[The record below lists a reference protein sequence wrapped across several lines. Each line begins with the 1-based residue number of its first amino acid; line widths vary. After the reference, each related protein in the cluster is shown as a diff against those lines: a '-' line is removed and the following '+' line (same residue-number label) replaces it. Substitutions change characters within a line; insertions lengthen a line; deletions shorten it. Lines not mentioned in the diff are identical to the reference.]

1 VISRVADHCFWVGRY
16 LDRAES
22 TARLL
27 QVTRSLAF
35 DAEMPTSAVWR
46 PVVTV
51 SGQYADFAER
61 FGDRAAGMG
70 DVVQRYMTWAPE
82 NDVSIRNSIWGAREG
97 ARSVREVLSLD
108 IWQATNELYLWF
120 VSEEAQKQFQIDR
133 DDIYRQIRRQ
143 TQLSLG
149 LVRSTMLHDTPMDI
163 LWLGVLLERIGQTAR
178 ILDMHHYLLD
188 EDIHEDVHEDVDE
201 DVDKDVGAGSA
212 KHQIVQTS
220 LWLSLLRTC
229 SGFEA
234 FMRVHKGRV
243 TGHDAVEFLLF
254 EERFP
259 RSLRYC
265 VRSAVGLV
273 RRIWPEQL
281 ASIGG
286 APLARLAALDDWLGE
301 RKHDL
306 LPSSIHDLLT
316 HVVDEVALVCS
327 ETRQAISGA
336 AIVPETEKAE
346 VAPKGEAQSQSQ
358 TGPVGEAEAAATAPA
373 PAPPS
378 TPQ

>member
-1 VISRVADHCFWVGRY
+1 MISRVADHCFWVGRY

-35 DAEMPTSAVWR
+35 DAEMPTQAVWR

-51 SGQYADFAER
+51 SGQYSDFCER

-82 NDVSIRNSIWGAREG
+82 NSVSIRNSIWGAREG

-120 VSEEAQKQFQIDR
+120 VSEEAQKQYQLDR
-133 DDIYRQIRRQ
+133 DEIYRQIRRQ

-188 EDIHEDVHEDVDE
+188 EG
-201 DVDKDVGAGSA
+201 VGDDSG

-243 TGHDAVEFLLF
+243 TGTDAVAFLLF

-265 VRSAVGLV
+265 VRSALGLM

-281 ASIGG
+281 AAIGG

-301 RKHDL
+301 RKRDL

-316 HVVDEVALVCS
+316 HVVDEVGLVSS
-327 ETRQAISGA
+327 EARHAMSGA
-336 AIVPETEKAE
+336 TATPEPAD
-346 VAPKGEAQSQSQ
+346 
-358 TGPVGEAEAAATAPA
+358 ATAAPDEPA
-373 PAPPS
+373 DEPATPSVTPPA
-378 TPQ
+378 TQQ